1 MVHLLAAAALAF
13 AASAPCPVASQSTA
27 QAFIPSGIAQEIAVL
42 EVLLDAEQE
51 FAARVKGKELT
62 GAAPLFG
69 ASQDA
74 VLGAEERVA
83 PIAKARESGQAQR
96 AAASW
101 PAW

>member
-1 MVHLLAAAALAF
+1 MVHLLAAAAIALV
-13 AASAPCPVASQSTA
+13 ASAPCPAVSQNAA
-27 QAFIPSGIAQEIAVL
+27 QAFVASDFTQEIAVL

-51 FAARVKGKELT
+51 FAARVKGSELT
-62 GAAPLFG
+62 GVAPLFG

-74 VLGAEERVA
+74 VLGAEAPVV
-83 PIAKARESGQAQR
+83 PIARARESGEARR